1 MIVDNLAR
9 FEILLGSSVVIAL
22 INMIRDIVIE
32 NKRRKNQKEDR
43 LEDKHDILKDLS
55 ADVAYLKKE
64 IKEIKKS
71 QDTHSKAFREQLTN
85 TIIYAGNQYVN
96 RGYCTMQEY
105 LNLQRMADV
114 AYEVG
119 ADGLV
124 TAIMT
129 EVQTLIEPKK

>member
-1 MIVDNLAR
+1 MIDNIVVYEL
-9 FEILLGSSVVIAL
+9 LLGSSVLIAL
-22 INMIRDIVIE
+22 INMIRDIWME

-43 LEDKHDILKDLS
+43 NEEKDDILQVLSRDVANMKSDIHDIK
-55 ADVAYLKKE
+55 A
-64 IKEIKKS
+64 S
-71 QDTHSKAFREQLTN
+71 QNIHTDAFREQLTN

-96 RGYCTMQEY
+96 KGSCTMQEY

-114 AYEVG
+114 AYSVG

-129 EVQTLIEPKK
+129 EVHTLIEPKQ